1 MPDRLEFELVTPERL
16 LFSEPVEMVVV
27 PGTEGNFGVLPGH
40 APLISTIR
48 PGMIEIYE
56 GQNVTRRIF
65 VVSGVAEVT
74 AERCTVLADEA
85 ASPDTLDRAAIEAD
99 LRIVEGNLPSL
110 REQVARAADTDRER
124 LLIELHRLE
133 RDQAVLLA
141 KLQALGEIGR

>member
-1 MPDRLEFELVTPERL
+1 MPERVEFELVTPERL
-16 LFSEPVEMVVV
+16 FFSEMVEMVVV

-56 GQNVTRRIF
+56 GQSVTRRIF

-74 AERCTVLADEA
+74 PERCTVLADEA
-85 ASPDTLDRAAIEAD
+85 ALSDTLDRAAIETD
-99 LRIVEGNLPSL
+99 LRILEGNLPSL

-141 KLQALGEIGR
+141 KLQALGDLGR

>member
-1 MPDRLEFELVTPERL
+1 MPERLEFELVTPERL

-56 GQNVTRRIF
+56 GQSVTRRIF

-74 AERCTVLADEA
+74 PERCTVLADEA
-85 ASPDTLDRAAIEAD
+85 APLDTLDVAAIAPELQAVRD
-99 LRIVEGNLPSL
+99 ILPSL
-110 REQVARAADTDRER
+110 REQVARATDTDRER
-124 LLIELHRLE
+124 LLTELNRRE
-133 RDQAVLLA
+133 REETVLQA
-141 KLQALGEIGR
+141 KLQALDLAR

>member
-16 LFSEPVEMVVV
+16 LFSEAVEMVVV

-85 ASPDTLDRAAIEAD
+85 ASPETLDRAAIEAD
-99 LRIVEGNLPSL
+99 LRIVEGNLLNVFLPV
-110 REQVARAADTDRER
+110 R
-124 LLIELHRLE
+124 
-133 RDQAVLLA
+133 
-141 KLQALGEIGR
+141 